1 MIFMGRMIMK
11 ASTHK
16 KGGKKSKKRR
26 KSKIGLFVS
35 VLCGVLTV
43 GTAGLAFLAFQS
55 SAEMPQQKT
64 ETEQR
69 QETEPEMIL
78 AGITEQEEL
87 SEETGEEVETEADES
102 RYGSLLQDPQLMEE
116 QRIYAKE
123 AASPDSIV
131 MAFAGDILFDPH
143 YAVMAKLRQRGGNI
157 EEAFS
162 ADLLAQMRGA
172 DIFMVNNEF
181 PYTNRGTPTK
191 DKTFTFRADPESAA
205 YLSEMGAD
213 IVSLANNHAYDYGE
227 VSLLDSLDTLE
238 AMGMPYVGAG
248 RNLEEATAPVSFIIN
263 DKKITIV
270 SATQIE
276 RNDNPDT
283 KGAGENTPGTFRC
296 WNPDRLLEETAAARE
311 NSDIVVVYIHWGT
324 ESQAEIDWAQ
334 REQAVKIAEAGADVI
349 IGDHPHCL
357 QPVGYVAGVP
367 VVYSLGNFW
376 FNSKS
381 QDTCL
386 VQVIIP
392 EEGDLSVRVLPAKQ
406 SDCRTKLLDGGEK
419 ARVLSY
425 INSISDSGVL
435 DEDGYLSA
443 RQEDGQY

>member
-1 MIFMGRMIMK
+1 MR

-16 KGGKKSKKRR
+16 KKSGKSKK
-26 KSKIGLFVS
+26 KQKKYKKNKLVVFITALCS
-35 VLCGVLTV
+35 VLAA
-43 GTAGLAFLAFQS
+43 GTLGLAFLAIQS
-55 SAEMPQQKT
+55 SAENPTQSAEGT
-64 ETEQR
+64 QR
-69 QETEPEMIL
+69 EEAEPETIL
-78 AGITEQEEL
+78 ASISEQEEAL
-87 SEETGEEVETEADES
+87 TAEAGEEAAETTEADES
-102 RYGSLLQDPQLMEE
+102 RYGSLLADPELMKEH
-116 QRIYAKE
+116 RIYAKE
-123 AASPDSIV
+123 AASTQQIV

-181 PYTNRGTPTK
+181 PYTDRGTPTEGK
-191 DKTFTFRADPESAA
+191 QFTFRAEPESAI
-205 YLSEMGAD
+205 YLKDMGAD

-238 AMGMPYVGAG
+238 AMEMPYVGAG
-248 RNLEEATAPVSFIIN
+248 RNLEEAAAPVSFIVN

-283 KGAGENTPGTFRC
+283 RGAGEDTPGTFRC
-296 WNPDRLLEETAAARE
+296 WNPERLLQETAAAKAD
-311 NSDIVVVYIHWGT
+311 SDFVIVYIHWGT

-357 QPVGYVAGVP
+357 QPVGYVSGIP

-376 FNSKS
+376 FNSKA

-392 EEGDLSVRVLPAKQ
+392 EEGELSVRVLPARQ
-406 SDCRTKLLDGGEK
+406 SDCRTTLLSGGEK
-419 ARVLSY
+419 ERVLSY

-435 DEDGYLSA
+435 DEDGYLSP
-443 RQEDGQY
+443 R